1 MNQLSEQESANLSIS
16 HGDAL
21 PSSVLTMNS
30 LSEILV
36 RAAAY
41 ETGIT
46 IKSDRKTEIFLSYSD
61 LLQEAE
67 AILSGLRQKGL
78 QPQDR
83 VILYLRDPRYFFAG
97 LWGCFLGGFVPI
109 PLSVDLNF
117 NSSKLHQTWELCQSS
132 LIITD
137 SDIKDLEAIALK
149 SLLAN
154 EPDSNWHCS
163 QLDDL
168 ALLLFTSGST
178 GKSKGV
184 MLSARNLLA
193 SVYGMAKVNNLS
205 QQDVTL
211 NWMPIEHVASLVMFH
226 LTEVYLGC
234 GQIQV
239 KSELILQNPLQWL
252 NLIDRYRVTATWS
265 PNFAYNLVNKKLAD
279 AAEHN
284 WDLSCL
290 RWMGNGAEAV
300 VGQTT
305 QRFLELL
312 APYGLKSS
320 VVSPGYGMSETTSG
334 IAHSNDFYP
343 NMNRQF
349 VQVGAPIP
357 GISLRIVDEKNELVP
372 EGKIGL
378 LQVKGETVTAG
389 YYQQPELNE
398 EIFTADGWFNTGD
411 LGFLSAGRLT
421 ITGRQK
427 DVMIINGVNYYNH
440 DIETVVEAIVNVT
453 ISYTAAC
460 GVKDSN
466 EQEQIAIFFNT
477 NQKEDKL
484 RELINQ
490 IRKAVFEQ
498 IGVAPAY
505 IIPVTKDAIPKTAIG
520 KIQRSQLGQRFAAGE
535 FNKVAE
541 EVAESFNQRDLSQ
554 QELPSN
560 AIEQQLVEVWKEV
573 LNLATVS
580 VNDNFFELGGNSLL
594 LMQVLSKLTPEYNHL
609 SAVTLFQYPTIS
621 ALANYLNC
629 DRESVAVQQGKRRG
643 ELRRQATVNKD
654 VAIIGM
660 SCRFPGAN
668 NIKEFWH
675 NLCNGVESISFFK
688 DREILDSG
696 VDAELLNNP
705 NYVKASPILD
715 DIAGFDADFWGYSP
729 KEAQLLDPQQ
739 RLFLECAWS
748 SLEDAGYDP
757 FTYKGEIALYGGAA
771 TNTYLLNNIYP
782 NRHSIDEQD
791 DLQVM
796 NLSSMGGFQ
805 VSTANDKDYLTTRT
819 SYKLNLTGSSVN
831 VQTACSTSLVTVHL
845 ACQSL
850 INSECD
856 IALAGG
862 VSVHSPQKMGYLYQ
876 EGMILSPDG
885 HCRAFDESAS
895 GTIFGSGA
903 GMVVLKLLDK
913 AIEDG
918 DRIYGIVKGS
928 AVNNDGGTKV
938 GYFAPNVDGQ
948 TRVVAEAL
956 AYADIPPQSVSY
968 IEAHGT
974 GTKLGDPIEIK
985 ALSRAYHDDTRKT
998 GYCAVGSVKTNVGH
1012 LQMASGIVGLIKTT
1026 LCLYHQKIPASLH
1039 FNNPNPQIDFE
1050 CSPFYINT
1058 QLQDWKTDNYPRRAG
1073 VNSLGIGGTNA
1084 HLILEEFTVE
1094 KSNKQQL
1101 PGYLLTLSAK
1111 TETAL
1116 QELVKSYQDY
1126 VRANSPS
1133 PLRDICFTS
1142 NIGRHHFDYR
1152 LGIVARDKQELADK
1166 LNQVSIG
1173 NQLQHNHK
1181 IAFLFAGQG
1190 SQYVDMAQQ
1199 LYDIQPIF
1207 RENCDRCLEILQPD
1221 YDKALLE
1228 VFIDLNEN
1236 YLAQSG
1242 ETPRRRKTQG
1252 NAHQDRRED
1261 AKIGITSLSANG
1273 YRQSL
1278 INETQYTQPLL
1289 FTIEYSLAQLWLS
1302 WGIKPDVVMGHSIG
1316 EYVAACIAGVFSFE
1330 DALKLVSAR
1339 SKLIQSLPTNGAMLA
1354 VFCNQ
1359 EKIDFVL
1366 NKNINIAAYNGS
1378 HIVLS
1383 GLQADINNIAKK
1395 LRLQKLKTQL
1405 LNVSHAFHSLLMQP
1419 IIEDFE
1425 KVAKTINYSL
1435 PQIPI
1440 VSNLTGEL
1448 ANETVSTPAY
1458 WIDHILKPVQ
1468 FAKSIKYL
1476 ARQVSI
1482 FLEVGTK
1489 PTLTGMAQSISD
1501 NKLFLHSLNPKHDD
1515 WLQILEA
1522 LSQLYIA
1529 GIDINWS
1536 EVSKNYNGK
1545 KISLPTYPFQR
1556 QRHWF
1561 DIPKPDIIRQ
1571 YKNNTLQTTHPLL
1584 GKPLSSP
1591 LKQTIF
1597 QSHLQSNSITWLQDH
1612 CLANKPV
1619 LPGTAYLEMII
1630 ASGVFQFKTNRLTIK
1645 DVAIDSPLYIKE
1657 SYVPE
1662 IQLILSPEQNTATC
1676 KVYSFDND
1684 NEQWQLNSSG
1694 QVLPLETTE
1703 NIQLEA
1709 IKSQFKNLELDVTHY
1724 YQQCQQRGI
1733 NYGKSFQGIKQLWAN
1748 ENEALGLIE
1757 LPNHLNSKEYHFHP
1771 ALLDSCLQILF
1782 AALPSELSTT
1792 TYIPVGLDKLDLY
1805 SLPGDKVWSYLELEQ
1820 DSKYN
1825 TGLSAKIQLYND
1837 YGDLIAKLT
1846 GLKSQAINSQPR
1858 WQNWLYQ
1865 QQWIQQPLS
1874 SKSSLAIKTGTWL
1887 IFADSTGMGNK
1898 LLTLLELQQQQ
1909 CRLVTRHIIKD
1920 NPEAFQS
1927 LIQQHQDLAGVIYL
1941 WSLDEIED
1949 WRECESYLY
1958 LVQALIQHNDN
1969 PPLWFVT
1976 RNAQP
1981 VNNYRMTSAI
1991 KQSCLWGMQKAIALE
2006 HPELLCV
2013 GIDLDRD
2020 STNNE
2025 AETIFQ
2031 EICAVLNEQ
2040 VGYKNNQRYVARLV
2054 RFDWETRRQG
2064 DKETGRENST
2074 EFNLQLEIN
2083 DPGKLDS
2090 LQWKSISR
2098 QQPQDHEI
2106 EIEVKATGLN
2116 FRDVMVALNLYPDE
2130 TKFLGLE
2137 CAGIVTA
2144 LGKEV
2149 NDFKLGD
2156 AVIAISNNSFS
2167 RYLTVNSLLAIP
2179 KPESLSYEEAATI
2192 PVTVLTAYYTL
2203 IYLARIQPGEK
2214 VLIHS
2219 AAGGVGLAAIQI
2231 AQQQGAEIFATAS
2244 TPKWELLKSMGVKN
2258 IMNSR
2263 SLDFAEEIVSAS
2275 DGKGVDVVLN
2285 SLSGEFIPKSVS
2297 VLNDRGHFIEIGK
2310 QGIWSKQDVAKVK
2323 PNINYSIVDLWRITQ
2338 DRPELIQQMLR
2349 ELRLRFRVAYGSE
2362 FTKGNLK
2369 PLPYTVFLS
2378 DKIIDAFRYMQQGK
2392 HQGKIII
2399 TPSPRHPVTPSPHHF
2414 DGTYLITGGL
2424 GAIGLEVAQW
2434 LTTKGI
2440 KNIVLLGRSAVKP
2453 ELQGKLQKIQGD
2465 TQVNLIKA
2473 DIADTNQLAQA
2484 LSQIESTLPPLR
2496 GVIHCAGVT
2505 SDRTILKQDWS
2516 SFSQVLAPKVQGAWN
2531 LHLLTQKYDL
2541 ESFILFSSASSLVG
2555 SPGQANYCAANAF
2568 LDALAHGRRSLGLP
2582 AIAINWGAWQNT
2594 GLAAGTEITESLE
2607 QKGIGS
2613 IKPIEGIEILE
2624 QLLLHSPAQIGVIP
2638 IDWNIWSKNNPVTS
2652 FYDHLLIAQA
2662 ESIANLDFKQQLLS
2676 VEGSQR
2682 KALLIEQISQQVGNI
2697 LGKDIKQID
2706 LELGFSEL
2714 GLDSLSSVELR
2725 NKLQSGYD
2733 LKLSSTIIFDY
2744 SNISS
2749 LADYLLKIM
2758 FNEIKKQSIDIDN
2771 DLNQINNL
2779 TEAEAESLLIEELK
2793 DFNF

>member
-21 PSSVLTMNS
+21 PNSVLTMNS
-30 LSEILV
+30 LPEILV
-36 RAAAY
+36 LAAAY

-46 IKSDRKTEIFLSYSD
+46 LKNDAKTEIFLPYKD
-61 LLQEAE
+61 LLQDAE

-83 VILYLRDPRYFFAG
+83 VILYLQDSQYFFAS

-117 NSSKLHQTWELCQSS
+117 NNGKLHQTWELCDSP
-132 LIITD
+132 LIIAD
-137 SDIKDLEAIALK
+137 SDIKDLQVVK
-149 SLLAN
+149 VKDLLAN

-163 QLDDL
+163 RLDDL

-178 GKSKGV
+178 GKPKGV

-193 SVYGMAKVNNLS
+193 SVYGMAQVNNLS
-205 QQDVTL
+205 QQDITL
-211 NWMPIEHVASLVMFH
+211 NWMPIEHIASLVMFH

-234 GQIQV
+234 EQIQV
-239 KSELILQNPLQWL
+239 KSELVLQNPLQWL
-252 NLIDRYRVTATWS
+252 DLIDRYRVTATWS
-265 PNFAYNLVNKKLAD
+265 PNFAYNLVNEKLAD

-305 QRFLELL
+305 QRLL
-312 APYGLKSS
+312 KSLKLYGLKPT
-320 VVSPGYGMSETTSG
+320 VVSPGYGMSETCSG
-334 IAHSNDFYP
+334 IAHSNDFYL

-349 VQVGAPIP
+349 VEVGAPIP
-357 GISLRIVDEKNELVP
+357 GISLRIVDEENKLVL
-372 EGKIGL
+372 EGEIGL

-389 YYQQPELNE
+389 YYQQPELNA
-398 EIFTADGWFNTGD
+398 EIFTTDGWFNTGD
-411 LGFLSAGRLT
+411 LGFLTAGRLT

-427 DVMIINGVNYYNH
+427 DVIIINGVNYYNH
-440 DIETVVEAIVNVT
+440 DIETVVEAIASVT

-466 EQEQIAIFFNT
+466 QQEQIAIFFNT
-477 NQKEDKL
+477 KEKQDKL
-484 RELINQ
+484 RKLVNQ

-505 IIPVTKDAIPKTAIG
+505 IIPVTKQTIPKTAIG

-535 FNKVAE
+535 FNEVVE
-541 EVAESFNQRDLSQ
+541 EVAELFNHRNLSQ
-554 QELPSN
+554 QELPGN
-560 AIEQQLVEVWKEV
+560 AIEQKLVEVWKEV
-573 LNLATVS
+573 LNLSKVG

-594 LMQVLSKLTPEYNHL
+594 LMQVLSKLTPEHNHL

-668 NIKEFWH
+668 NIEEFWQ
-675 NLCNGVESISFFK
+675 NLGNGVESISFFD

-696 VDAELLNNP
+696 VDRELLNNP

-715 DIAGFDADFWGYSP
+715 NIAGFDADFWGYSP

-739 RLFLECAWS
+739 RLFMECAWS

-757 FTYKGEIALYGGAA
+757 FTYKGEISLYGGAA
-771 TNTYLLNNIYP
+771 SNTYLLNNIHP
-782 NRHSIDEQD
+782 NRHTIDEQD

-885 HCRAFDESAS
+885 HCRAFDADAG

-913 AIEDG
+913 AMEDG
-918 DRIYGIVKGS
+918 DRIYGIIKGS

-948 TRVVAEAL
+948 TKVIAEAL
-956 AYADIPPQSVSY
+956 AFADISPQSVSY

-985 ALSRAYHDDTRKT
+985 ALTQAYHDDIRKI

-1026 LCLYHQKIPASLH
+1026 LCLYHQKIAPTLH
-1039 FNNPNPQIDFE
+1039 FKNPNPQIDFE
-1050 CSPFYINT
+1050 RSPFYINT
-1058 QLQDWKTDNYPRRAG
+1058 QLQDWKNDNYPRRAG

-1094 KSNKQQL
+1094 KESNKQQL

-1111 TETAL
+1111 TEPAL
-1116 QELVKSYQDY
+1116 KELIVKYQNFLGAI
-1126 VRANSPS
+1126 RES
-1133 PLRDICFTS
+1133 LRDICFTS

-1152 LGIVARDKQELADK
+1152 LGIVAKNQQELADK
-1166 LNQVSIG
+1166 LNQISIK
-1173 NQLQHNHK
+1173 NQFRQNNK
-1181 IAFLFAGQG
+1181 IAFLFTGQG
-1190 SQYVDMAQQ
+1190 SQYVGMAQQ
-1199 LYDIQPIF
+1199 IYDIQPVF
-1207 RENCDRCLEILQPD
+1207 KENCDRCFQILQP
-1221 YDKALLE
+1221 YIDKIIIGTNVRSPLRK
-1228 VFIDLNEN
+1228 FDID
-1236 YLAQSG
+1236 
-1242 ETPRRRKTQG
+1242 R
-1252 NAHQDRRED
+1252 
-1261 AKIGITSLSANG
+1261 
-1273 YRQSL
+1273 
-1278 INETQYTQPLL
+1278 TQYAQPLL

-1316 EYVAACIAGVFSFE
+1316 EYVAACIAGVFSLE

-1339 SKLIQSLPTNGAMLA
+1339 GKLIQSLPKNGAMLA
-1354 VFCNQ
+1354 VFCHQ
-1359 EKIDFVL
+1359 EQIDFVL
-1366 NKNINIAAYNGS
+1366 NKNISIAAYNGE

-1383 GLQADINNIAKK
+1383 GIKIDIDKIDKK
-1395 LRLQKLKTQL
+1395 LESLKIKTQL
-1405 LNVSHAFHSLLMQP
+1405 LNVTYAFHSSLMQP
-1419 IIEDFE
+1419 VIKKFA
-1425 KVAKTINYSL
+1425 KVAETVAYSI
-1435 PQIPI
+1435 PEIPI
-1440 VSNLTGEL
+1440 ISNLTGEL
-1448 ANETVSTPAY
+1448 ANEPVANPQY
-1458 WIDHILKPVQ
+1458 WTDHILEPVQ
-1468 FAKSIKYL
+1468 FAKSIKFL
-1476 ARQVSI
+1476 DRQVNI
-1482 FLEVGTK
+1482 FLEIGTK
-1489 PTLTGMAQSISD
+1489 PTLTEMAQRISD
-1501 NKLFLHSLNPKHDD
+1501 NKLFLHSLNPKQDD
-1515 WLQILEA
+1515 WLQILET

-1529 GIDINWS
+1529 GVDINWL
-1536 EVSKNYNGK
+1536 EVTKNYNDQK
-1545 KISLPTYPFQR
+1545 VSLPNYPFQK
-1556 QRHWF
+1556 QRYWF
-1561 DIPKPDIIRQ
+1561 DIPTEVVATQSKKKSIADKGQ
-1571 YKNNTLQTTHPLL
+1571 NHPLL

-1597 QSHLQSNSITWLQDH
+1597 QSHLQPDTITWLQDH

-1619 LPGTAYLEMII
+1619 LPGTAYLEMVI
-1630 ASGVFQFKTNRLTIK
+1630 ASGVFQFKTNQLTIK
-1645 DVAIDSPLYIKE
+1645 DVAIDSSLYIKE
-1657 SYVPE
+1657 SHVPE
-1662 IQLILSPEQNTATC
+1662 IQLILSPEQDATTWEI
-1676 KVYSFDND
+1676 YSLDS
-1684 NEQWQLNSSG
+1684 EQWQLNSSG
-1694 QVLPLETTE
+1694 QVLPLEATAE
-1703 NIQLEA
+1703 NIQLEV
-1709 IKSQFKNLELDVTHY
+1709 IKSQFKNAELDVTQY

-1733 NYGKSFQGIKQLWAN
+1733 NYGKRFQGIKKLWAH
-1748 ENEALGLIE
+1748 ENKALGLIE
-1757 LPNHLNSKEYHFHP
+1757 LPNNLNSNKYHFHP

-1782 AALPSELSTT
+1782 AALPTELSST
-1792 TYIPVGLDKLDLY
+1792 TYIPVGLDSLDLY

-1825 TGLSAKIQLYND
+1825 TVLSAKILLYND

-1858 WQNWLYQ
+1858 WHNWLYQ

-1874 SKSSLAIKTGTWL
+1874 FKSSLAIKTGTWL
-1887 IFADSTGMGNK
+1887 IFADSTGIGK
-1898 LLTLLELQQQQ
+1898 DIVTLLELQQQQ
-1909 CRLVTRHIIKD
+1909 CHLVSRQTIED
-1920 NPEAFQS
+1920 NPEAFQN
-1927 LIQQHQDLAGVIYL
+1927 LIQQHEDIAGVIYL
-1941 WSLDEIED
+1941 WSLNKIED

-1958 LVQALIQHNDN
+1958 LVQALIQHSNN

-1981 VNNYRMTSAI
+1981 VDNYQLTLGI

-2006 HPELLCV
+2006 HPELSCV

-2020 STNNE
+2020 STNND
-2025 AETIFQ
+2025 AENTFK
-2031 EICAVLNEQ
+2031 EICAVLDEQ
-2040 VGYKNNQRYVARLV
+2040 VGYRNNQRYVAKLV
-2054 RFDWETRRQG
+2054 RFNWETRRRG
-2064 DKETGRENST
+2064 DWETGRENST

-2083 DPGKLDS
+2083 APGNLNS
-2090 LQWKSISR
+2090 LQWKSIAR
-2098 QQPQDHEI
+2098 QQPKDNEI

-2116 FRDVMVALNLYPDE
+2116 FRDVMVALDLYPDE

-2149 NDFKLGD
+2149 SDFKLGD
-2156 AVIAISNNSFS
+2156 AVIAISDNSFS
-2167 RYLTVNSLLAIP
+2167 RYLSVNSLLAIP

-2192 PVTVLTAYYTL
+2192 PVTFLTAYYTL

-2231 AQQQGAEIFATAS
+2231 AQQQGAKIFATAS
-2244 TPKWELLKSMGVKN
+2244 PSKWELLKSMGVKN

-2263 SLDFAEEIVSAS
+2263 SLDFAKEIMSAT
-2275 DGKGVDVVLN
+2275 DGQGVNVLLN
-2285 SLSGEFIPKSVS
+2285 SLSGEFIPKSMS
-2297 VLNDRGHFIEIGK
+2297 ILDDRGRFIEIGK
-2310 QGIWSKQDVAKVK
+2310 QGIWSKQDVAEVK
-2323 PNINYSIVDLWRITQ
+2323 PNINYFIVDLWRITQ
-2338 DRPELIQQMLR
+2338 DQPELIQQMLR
-2349 ELRLRFRVAYGSE
+2349 KLRLQFN
-2362 FTKGNLK
+2362 TNQLK
-2369 PLPYTVFLS
+2369 PLPHTTFPS

-2399 TPSPRHPVTPSPHHF
+2399 AQELHQGRSEQLFSQTPQIPNSPTPQSSN
-2414 DGTYLITGGL
+2414 GTYLITGGL

-2434 LTTKGI
+2434 LMTKGI

-2453 ELQGKLQKIQGD
+2453 ELQDKLQKIQED
-2465 TQVNLIKA
+2465 AQVNLIKA

-2496 GVIHCAGVT
+2496 GVIHCAGILD
-2505 SDRTILKQDWS
+2505 DRTILKQDWS
-2516 SFSQVLAPKVQGAWN
+2516 SFSKVLAPKVQGAWN

-2555 SPGQANYCAANAF
+2555 SAGQANYCAANAF

-2582 AIAINWGAWQNT
+2582 AIAINWSAWQNT
-2594 GLAAGTEITESLE
+2594 GLAAGTEITAGLE

-2613 IKPIEGIEILE
+2613 IKPTEGIEILE
-2624 QLLLHSPAQIGVIP
+2624 KLLSHSPAQIGVIP
-2638 IDWNIWSKNNPVTS
+2638 IDWNIWRKNNSITP
-2652 FYDHLLIAQA
+2652 FYDHLLIAQD
-2662 ESIANLDFKQQLLS
+2662 ESIANLDFKQQLLNL
-2676 VEGSQR
+2676 ETTQR
-2682 KALLIEQISQQVGNI
+2682 KALLIEQIRQQVGNI
-2697 LGKDIKQID
+2697 LGIKDTKKIN

-2714 GLDSLSSVELR
+2714 GLDSLGSVELR
-2725 NKLQSGYD
+2725 NKLQSSYD
-2733 LKLSSTIIFDY
+2733 LKLSSTVIFDY

-2758 FNEIKKQSIDIDN
+2758 FNEIKIEQNIDVDN
-2771 DLNQINNL
+2771 DLNQIKNL
-2779 TEAEAESLLIEELK
+2779 SEAEAAEFLIEELK
-2793 DFNF
+2793 NFNF

>member
-1 MNQLSEQESANLSIS
+1 MSEFGVFMNSSEQESANLSIS

-21 PSSVLTMNS
+21 PSSVLTMT

-83 VILYLRDPRYFFAG
+83 VILYLRDPRCFFAG

-398 EIFTADGWFNTGD
+398 DIFTADGWFNTGD
-411 LGFLSAGRLT
+411 LGFLTAGRLT

-427 DVMIINGVNYYNH
+427 DTIIINGVNYYNH
-440 DIETVVEAIVNVT
+440 EIETVVEAIANVT

-466 EQEQIAIFFNT
+466 QQEQIAIFFHT

-490 IRKAVFEQ
+490 IRKAVFKQ
-498 IGVAPAY
+498 IGVAPDY

-535 FNKVAE
+535 FNAVVEKVTE
-541 EVAESFNQRDLSQ
+541 LFDQRNLSQ
-554 QELPSN
+554 QELPGN
-560 AIEQQLVEVWKEV
+560 AIEQKLLEVWKGV
-573 LNLATVS
+573 LNLSKVG

-594 LMQVLSKLTPEYNHL
+594 LMQILSKLTPEYNHL

-668 NIKEFWH
+668 NIEEFWH
-675 NLCNGVESISFFK
+675 NLGNGVESISFFE
-688 DREILDSG
+688 DAEILDSG
-696 VDAELLNNP
+696 VDRELLNNP

-739 RLFLECAWS
+739 RLFLECAWEC
-748 SLEDAGYDP
+748 LEDAGYDP
-757 FTYKGEIALYGGAA
+757 FTYKGEISLYGGAA

-782 NRHSIDEQD
+782 NRHTIDEQD

-796 NLSSMGGFQ
+796 NLSSMRGFQ

-876 EGMILSPDG
+876 EGMILSSDG
-885 HCRAFDESAS
+885 HCRAFDADAG

-903 GMVVLKLLDK
+903 GMVVLKLLDR
-913 AIEDG
+913 AMEDG
-918 DRIYGIVKGS
+918 DRIYGIIKGS
-928 AVNNDGGTKV
+928 AVNNDGGIKV

-956 AYADIPPQSVSY
+956 AFADIPPQSVSY

-985 ALSRAYHDDTRKT
+985 ALSQAYHDDTRKT

-1026 LCLYHQKIPASLH
+1026 LCLYHQKIVPNLH
-1039 FNNPNPQIDFE
+1039 FSNPNPQINFE
-1050 CSPFYINT
+1050 RSPFYINT

-1111 TETAL
+1111 TKPAL
-1116 QELVKSYQDY
+1116 RELIVKYQNF
-1126 VRANSPS
+1126 VRAIRES
-1133 PLRDICFTS
+1133 PLHICESPLQDICFTS

-1166 LNQVSIG
+1166 LNQISIK
-1173 NQLQHNHK
+1173 NQFRQNNK
-1181 IAFLFAGQG
+1181 IAFLFTGQG
-1190 SQYVDMAQQ
+1190 SQYVGMAQQ
-1199 LYDIQPIF
+1199 LYDIQPVF
-1207 RENCDRCLEILQPD
+1207 RENCDRCFEILQS
-1221 YDKALLE
+1221 YLDKPIIG
-1228 VFIDLNEN
+1228 VN
-1236 YLAQSG
+1236 
-1242 ETPRRRKTQG
+1242 
-1252 NAHQDRRED
+1252 RELPLREFD
-1261 AKIGITSLSANG
+1261 IE
-1273 YRQSL
+1273 Q
-1278 INETQYTQPLL
+1278 TQYAQPLL

-1316 EYVAACIAGVFSFE
+1316 EYVAACIAGVFSLE

-1339 SKLIQSLPTNGAMLA
+1339 GKLMQRLPKNGAMLA
-1354 VFCNQ
+1354 VFCDREEIN
-1359 EKIDFVL
+1359 FVL

-1383 GLQADINNIAKK
+1383 GLKIDIDNITKK
-1395 LRLQKLKTQL
+1395 LESLKIKTQL
-1405 LNVSHAFHSLLMQP
+1405 LNVTHAFHSSLMQS
-1419 IIEDFE
+1419 IIEEFE

-1440 VSNLTGEL
+1440 ISNLTGEL
-1448 ANETVSTPAY
+1448 ANEPVANPQY
-1458 WIDHILKPVQ
+1458 WTDHILEPVQ
-1468 FAKSIKYL
+1468 FAKSIKFL
-1476 ARQVSI
+1476 DRQVNI
-1482 FLEVGTK
+1482 FLEIGTK
-1489 PTLTGMAQSISD
+1489 PTLIGMAQSILSD
-1501 NKLFLHSLNPKHDD
+1501 KLFLHSLNSKQND
-1515 WLQILEA
+1515 WLQILET

-1529 GIDINWS
+1529 GVDINWL
-1536 EVSKNYNGK
+1536 EVTKNYNGQ
-1545 KISLPTYPFQR
+1545 KISLPSYPFQR
-1556 QRHWF
+1556 QRYWF
-1561 DIPKPDIIRQ
+1561 DIPKEITIAQ
-1571 YKNNTLQTTHPLL
+1571 SKNKTISDTESGNHPLL

-1597 QSHLQSNSITWLQDH
+1597 QSHLQSNTITWLQDH

-1619 LPGTAYLEMII
+1619 LPGTAYLEMVI
-1630 ASGVFQFKTNRLTIK
+1630 ASGVFQFKTNQLTIK
-1645 DVAIDSPLYIKE
+1645 NVAIDSLLYIKE
-1657 SYVPE
+1657 NHAPE
-1662 IQLILSPEQNTATC
+1662 IQLILSPEQDTATC
-1676 KVYSFDND
+1676 EIYSLDH
-1684 NEQWQLNSSG
+1684 EQWQLNSSG
-1694 QVLPLETTE
+1694 QVLPLEATAE
-1703 NIQLEA
+1703 NIQLEV
-1709 IKSQFKNLELDVTHY
+1709 IKSQFKNAELDVTQY
-1724 YQQCQQRGI
+1724 YQQCQQRGV

-1757 LPNHLNSKEYHFHP
+1757 LPNNLNSDKYYFHP

-1782 AALPSELSTT
+1782 AALPTELSTA
-1792 TYIPVGLDKLDLY
+1792 TYVPVGLDSLDLY

-1825 TGLSAKIQLYND
+1825 TGLSAKIMLYND

-1865 QQWIQQPLS
+1865 QQWIQQPSLT
-1874 SKSSLAIKTGTWL
+1874 KSSLAIKTGTWL
-1887 IFADSTGMGNK
+1887 ILADSTGIGK
-1898 LLTLLELQQQQ
+1898 DIVTLLELQQQQ
-1909 CRLVTRHIIKD
+1909 CHLVIRHIIKD
-1920 NPEAFQS
+1920 NPEAFQN
-1927 LIQQHQDLAGVIYL
+1927 LVQQHKDIAGVIYL

-1958 LVQALIQHNDN
+1958 LVQALIQHSNN
-1969 PPLWFVT
+1969 PLLWFVT

-1981 VNNYRMTSAI
+1981 VDNYQLTSGI

-2025 AETIFQ
+2025 AKTIFQ
-2031 EICAVLNEQ
+2031 EICAAANEQ
-2040 VGYKNNQRYVARLV
+2040 VSYRNNQRYVARLV
-2054 RFDWETRRQG
+2054 RFDWETGRLRDEETRRQG
-2064 DKETGRENST
+2064 DKETGRRGDDNVFDLESYPYK
-2074 EFNLQLEIN
+2074 NLQLHIDN
-2083 DPGKLDS
+2083 AGNLDS

-2098 QQPQDHEI
+2098 QQPKDNEI

-2116 FRDVMVALNLYPDE
+2116 FRDLMVALDLYPDN

-2156 AVIAISNNSFS
+2156 AVIAISDNSFS
-2167 RYLTVNSLLAIP
+2167 QYLTVNSLLVIP

-2192 PVTVLTAYYTL
+2192 PVTFLTAYYTL
-2203 IYLARIQPGEK
+2203 IYLAQLQPGEK

-2244 TPKWELLKSMGVKN
+2244 TPKWELLKSRGVN
-2258 IMNSR
+2258 QIMNSR
-2263 SLDFAEEIVSAS
+2263 SVNFAEEIVSATN
-2275 DGKGVDVVLN
+2275 GKGVDVVLN
-2285 SLSGEFIPKSVS
+2285 SLSGEFIPKSMS
-2297 VLNDRGHFIEIGK
+2297 VLNDRGRFIEIGK
-2310 QGIWSKQDVAKVK
+2310 QGIWSKQDVAEVK
-2323 PNINYSIVDLWRITQ
+2323 PNINYFIVDLWQITQ

-2349 ELRLRFRVAYGSE
+2349 ELRLRFRVAYGSQ
-2362 FTKGNLK
+2362 FNTNQLK
-2369 PLPYTVFLS
+2369 PLPHTVFPS

-2399 TPSPRHPVTPSPHHF
+2399 TPSPRHPVTPSPRHF

-2434 LTTKGI
+2434 LITKGI
-2440 KNIVLLGRSAVKP
+2440 KNIVLLGRSAIKP
-2453 ELQGKLQKIQGD
+2453 ELQDKLQKIQGD
-2465 TQVNLIKA
+2465 VQVNLIKA

-2484 LSQIESTLPPLR
+2484 LLQIESTLPPLR
-2496 GVIHCAGVT
+2496 GVVHCAGVT

-2516 SFSQVLAPKVQGAWN
+2516 SFSKVLTPKVQGAWH
-2531 LHLLTQKYDL
+2531 LHFLTQKYDL

-2582 AIAINWGAWQNT
+2582 AIAINWGAWQDT
-2594 GLAAGTEITESLE
+2594 GLAAGTEITGSLE

-2613 IKPIEGIEILE
+2613 IKPIEGIKILE
-2624 QLLLHSPAQIGVIP
+2624 QLLLHSPVQIGVIP
-2638 IDWNIWSKNNPVTS
+2638 VDWNIWSKNNHVTP
-2652 FYDHLLIAQA
+2652 FYDHLLIAQN
-2662 ESIANLDFKQQLLS
+2662 ESIANLDFKRQLLN
-2676 VEGSQR
+2676 VETTQR

-2697 LGKDIKQID
+2697 LGIKDIKQID

-2714 GLDSLSSVELR
+2714 GLDSLGSVELR
-2725 NKLQSGYD
+2725 NKLQSSYD
-2733 LKLSSTIIFDY
+2733 LKLSSTVVFDY
-2744 SNISS
+2744 SNISF
-2749 LADYLLKIM
+2749 LADYLLTTM
-2758 FNEIKKQSIDIDN
+2758 FENNVAQQTINIDS
-2771 DLNQINNL
+2771 DLTQVANL
-2779 TEAEAESLLIEELK
+2779 SEAEAEELLIEELK

>member
-1 MNQLSEQESANLSIS
+1 MSKFGVFMNQSSEQESANLSIS

-36 RAAAY
+36 RAAAL

-46 IKSDRKTEIFLSYSD
+46 LKNDAKTEIFLPYSD
-61 LLQEAE
+61 LLQDAE
-67 AILSGLRQKGL
+67 AILKGLRQEGL

-83 VILYLRDPRYFFAG
+83 VILYLQDSQYFFVS

-117 NSSKLHQTWELCQSS
+117 NSSKLHQTWELCDSP
-132 LIITD
+132 LIIAD
-137 SDIKDLEAIALK
+137 SDIKDLKVVKVK

-178 GKSKGV
+178 GNPKGV
-184 MLSARNLLA
+184 MLSSRNLLA
-193 SVYGMAKVNNLS
+193 SVYGMAKVNNLT
-205 QQDVTL
+205 QQDIAL

-226 LTEVYLGC
+226 LTEVHLGC
-234 GQIQV
+234 QQIQV
-239 KSELILQNPLQWL
+239 KSELVLQNPLHWL
-252 NLIDRYRVTATWS
+252 DLLDQYRVTATWS
-265 PNFAYNLVNKKLAD
+265 PNFAYNLVNEKLAD
-279 AAEHN
+279 AVEHN

-300 VGQTT
+300 VGQIT
-305 QRFLELL
+305 QRFLKLL
-312 APYGLKSS
+312 APYGLKPS

-334 IAHSNDFYP
+334 IAHSNDFYL
-343 NMNRQF
+343 NMNREF

-357 GISLRIVDEKNELVP
+357 GVSLRIVDEENKLVP
-372 EGKIGL
+372 EGEIGL

-398 EIFTADGWFNTGD
+398 EIFTPDGWFNTGD
-411 LGFLSAGRLT
+411 LGFLTAGRLT

-427 DVMIINGVNYYNH
+427 DTIVINGVNYYNH
-440 DIETVVEAIVNVT
+440 DIETVVEAIANVT

-466 EQEQIAIFFNT
+466 EQEQIAIFFHT

-498 IGVAPAY
+498 IGVSPDY

-520 KIQRSQLGQRFAAGE
+520 KIQRSQLGQGFAAGE
-535 FNKVAE
+535 FNEVVK
-541 EVAESFNQRDLSQ
+541 EVAELFNHRNLSQ
-554 QELPSN
+554 QELPGN
-560 AIEQQLVEVWKEV
+560 AIEQKLAEVWKEV
-573 LNLATVS
+573 LNLSKVG

-594 LMQVLSKLTPEYNHL
+594 LMQVLSKLTPEHNHL
-609 SAVTLFQYPTIS
+609 SAVTLFQYPTIF
-621 ALANYLNC
+621 ALANYLNT

-668 NIKEFWH
+668 NIEEFWH
-675 NLCNGVESISFFK
+675 NLGNGVESISFFD

-696 VDAELLNNP
+696 VDKELLNNP

-715 DIAGFDADFWGYSP
+715 NITGFDADFWGYSP

-739 RLFLECAWS
+739 RLFMECAWS

-757 FTYKGEIALYGGAA
+757 FTYKGEISLYGGAA

-782 NRHSIDEQD
+782 NRHTIDEQD
-791 DLQVM
+791 ELQVM

-856 IALAGG
+856 MALAGG

-885 HCRAFDESAS
+885 HCRAFDADAD

-918 DRIYGIVKGS
+918 DRIYGIIKGS

-956 AYADIPPQSVSY
+956 AFADIPPQSVSY

-974 GTKLGDPIEIK
+974 GTKLGDPIEIR
-985 ALSRAYHDDTRKT
+985 ALSQAYHHDTRKT

-1026 LCLYHQKIPASLH
+1026 LCLYHQKIAPSLH
-1039 FNNPNPQIDFE
+1039 FNNPNSQINFE
-1050 CSPFYINT
+1050 RSPFYINT

-1094 KSNKQQL
+1094 KETNKQQL
-1101 PGYLLTLSAK
+1101 TGYLLTLSAK
-1111 TETAL
+1111 TEPAL
-1116 QELVKSYQDY
+1116 RELIVKYQNF
-1126 VRANSPS
+1126 VGAIRES

-1142 NIGRHHFDYR
+1142 NIGRHHFNYR
-1152 LGIVARDKQELADK
+1152 LGIVAKNQQELADK
-1166 LNQVSIG
+1166 LNQISIK
-1173 NQLQHNHK
+1173 NQFRQNNK
-1181 IAFLFAGQG
+1181 IAFLFTGQG
-1190 SQYVDMAQQ
+1190 SQYVGIAQQ
-1199 LYDIQPIF
+1199 LYDIQPVF
-1207 RENCDRCLEILQPD
+1207 QKNCDRCFEILQP
-1221 YDKALLE
+1221 YIDKPIIG
-1228 VFIDLNEN
+1228 VN
-1236 YLAQSG
+1236 
-1242 ETPRRRKTQG
+1242 
-1252 NAHQDRRED
+1252 RELPLREFD
-1261 AKIGITSLSANG
+1261 IE
-1273 YRQSL
+1273 Q
-1278 INETQYTQPLL
+1278 TQYAQPLL

-1302 WGIKPDVVMGHSIG
+1302 WGIKPDVVLGHSIG
-1316 EYVAACIAGVFSFE
+1316 EYVAATIAGVFSLE

-1339 SKLIQSLPTNGAMLA
+1339 GKLMQSLPKNGAMLA
-1354 VFCNQ
+1354 VFCHQ
-1359 EKIDFVL
+1359 EQIDFVL
-1366 NKNINIAAYNGS
+1366 NKNISIAAYNGS

-1383 GLQADINNIAKK
+1383 GLKIDIDNITKK
-1395 LRLQKLKTQL
+1395 LESLKIKTQL
-1405 LNVSHAFHSLLMQP
+1405 LNVTHAFHSFLMQP
-1419 IIEDFE
+1419 IVEEFE

-1440 VSNLTGEL
+1440 ISNLTGEL
-1448 ANETVSTPAY
+1448 ANEPVATPQY
-1458 WIDHILKPVQ
+1458 WTDHILKPVQ

-1476 ARQVSI
+1476 DRQVNI
-1482 FLEVGTK
+1482 FLEIGTK

-1501 NKLFLHSLNPKHDD
+1501 NKLFLHTLNPKQDD
-1515 WLQILEA
+1515 WLQILET

-1536 EVSKNYNGK
+1536 EVTKNYNGQK
-1545 KISLPTYPFQR
+1545 VSLPNYSFQR
-1556 QRHWF
+1556 QRYWF
-1561 DIPKPDIIRQ
+1561 DIPKLDILRQ
-1571 YKNNTLQTTHPLL
+1571 DKNNTVQTTHPLL
-1584 GKPLSSP
+1584 GKLLSSP

-1597 QSHLQSNSITWLQDH
+1597 QSHLQPDTIIWLQDH

-1619 LPGTAYLEMII
+1619 FPGTAYLEMVV
-1630 ASGVFQFKTNRLTIK
+1630 ASGVFQFKTKQLTIK
-1645 DVAIDSPLYIKE
+1645 NVAINSPLYIKE
-1657 SYVPE
+1657 SHVPE
-1662 IQLILSPEQNTATC
+1662 IQLILSSEQDTATC
-1676 KVYSFDND
+1676 EIYSLDH
-1684 NEQWQLNSSG
+1684 EQWQLNSSG
-1694 QVLPLETTE
+1694 QVLPLEATAE
-1703 NIQLEA
+1703 NIQLEV
-1709 IKSQFKNLELDVTHY
+1709 IKSQFKNAELDVTQY
-1724 YQQCQQRGI
+1724 YQQCQQRGV

-1757 LPNHLNSKEYHFHP
+1757 LPNNLNSDKYHFHP

-1782 AALPSELSTT
+1782 AALPTELSTA
-1792 TYIPVGLDKLDLY
+1792 TYIPVGLDSLDLY

-1825 TGLSAKIQLYND
+1825 TGLSAKIWLYND

-1865 QQWIQQPLS
+1865 QQWIQQPSLTE
-1874 SKSSLAIKTGTWL
+1874 SSLAIKTGTWL
-1887 IFADSTGMGNK
+1887 IFADSTGIGK
-1898 LLTLLELQQQQ
+1898 DIVTLLELQQQQ
-1909 CRLVTRHIIKD
+1909 CHLVTRHTIKD
-1920 NPEAFQS
+1920 NPEAFQN
-1927 LIQQHQDLAGVIYL
+1927 LVQQHKDIAGVIYL
-1941 WSLDEIED
+1941 WTLDEIED
-1949 WRECESYLY
+1949 WRESESYLY
-1958 LVQALIQHNDN
+1958 LVQALIQHSNN

-1981 VNNYRMTSAI
+1981 VDNYQMTSGI

-2031 EICAVLNEQ
+2031 EICAVANEQ
-2040 VGYKNNQRYVARLV
+2040 VGYRNNQRYVARLV
-2054 RFDWETRRQG
+2054 RFDKETGTKGLHACVGDKETRRLG

-2074 EFNLQLEIN
+2074 EFNLQLRVN
-2083 DPGKLDS
+2083 DPGNLDS
-2090 LQWKSISR
+2090 LHWKSISR
-2098 QQPQDHEI
+2098 QQPQDNEI

-2116 FRDVMVALNLYPDE
+2116 FRDVMVALDLYPDK

-2137 CAGIVTA
+2137 CAGVVTA

-2149 NDFKLGD
+2149 RGFKLGD
-2156 AVIAISNNSFS
+2156 EVIAISDNSFS
-2167 RYLTVNSLLAIP
+2167 QYLTVNSLLAIP
-2179 KPESLSYEEAATI
+2179 KPKSFSYEEAATI
-2192 PVTVLTAYYTL
+2192 PVTFLTAYYTL

-2244 TPKWELLKSMGVKN
+2244 TPKWKLLKSMGVN
-2258 IMNSR
+2258 QIMNSR
-2263 SLDFAEEIVSAS
+2263 SLDFAEEIMAAT
-2275 DGKGVDVVLN
+2275 DGKGVDIVLN

-2297 VLNDRGHFIEIGK
+2297 VLNDRGRFIEIGK
-2310 QGIWSKQDVAKVK
+2310 QGIWSKQDVAEVK
-2323 PNINYSIVDLWRITQ
+2323 PNINYFIVDLWRITQ
-2338 DRPELIQQMLR
+2338 DQPELIQQMLR
-2349 ELRLRFRVAYGSE
+2349 KLRLRFRVAYGSQ
-2362 FTKGNLK
+2362 FNTKQLQS
-2369 PLPYTVFLS
+2369 LPHTVFPN
-2378 DKIIDAFRYMQQGK
+2378 DKIIDSFRYMQQGK

-2399 TPSPRHPVTPSPHHF
+2399 TPSPRHPVTPSRPHF
-2414 DGTYLITGGL
+2414 DGTYLITGGM

-2434 LTTKGI
+2434 LITKGI

-2453 ELQGKLQKIQGD
+2453 ELQDKLQKIQGD
-2465 TQVNLIKA
+2465 AQVKLIKA

-2484 LSQIESTLPPLR
+2484 LLQIESTLPPLR
-2496 GVIHCAGVT
+2496 GVIHCAGVLD
-2505 SDRTILKQDWS
+2505 DRTILKQDWS

-2555 SPGQANYCAANAF
+2555 SAGQANYCAANAF
-2568 LDALAHGRRSLGLP
+2568 LDALAHGRRGLGLP
-2582 AIAINWGAWQNT
+2582 AIAINWAAWQDT
-2594 GLAAGTEITESLE
+2594 GLAANTEITASLE

-2613 IKPIEGIEILE
+2613 IKPTEGIEILE

-2652 FYDHLLIAQA
+2652 FYDNLLIAQA
-2662 ESIANLDFKQQLLS
+2662 ESIANLDFKQQLLN
-2676 VEGSQR
+2676 VETTQR
-2682 KALLIEQISQQVGNI
+2682 RALLIEQIRQQVGNI
-2697 LGKDIKQID
+2697 LGIKDIKQID

-2714 GLDSLSSVELR
+2714 GLDSLGSVELR

-2744 SNISS
+2744 SDISS

-2758 FNEIKKQSIDIDN
+2758 FNEIEHNIDVDN
-2771 DLNQINNL
+2771 DLNQINHL

>member
-1 MNQLSEQESANLSIS
+1 MFMNSSEQESANLSIS

-21 PSSVLTMNS
+21 PSSVLTMT

-46 IKSDRKTEIFLSYSD
+46 IKSDPKTKIFLSYSD
-61 LLQEAE
+61 LLRDAE

-78 QPQDR
+78 QPKDR
-83 VILYLRDPRYFFAG
+83 VILYLRDTRCFFAG

-117 NSSKLHQTWELCQSS
+117 NSSKLHQTWELCQSP

-137 SDIKDLEAIALK
+137 SDIKDLKAIALK

-154 EPDSNWHCS
+154 EPDGNWHCS

-178 GKSKGV
+178 GKPKGV

-205 QQDVTL
+205 QQDITL

-234 GQIQV
+234 QQIQV

-252 NLIDRYRVTATWS
+252 DLIDRYRVTATWS
-265 PNFAYNLVNKKLAD
+265 PNFAYNLVNEKLAST
-279 AAEHN
+279 AEHN

-334 IAHSNDFYP
+334 IAHSNDFYH

-440 DIETVVEAIVNVT
+440 DIETVVEAIANVT

-477 NQKEDKL
+477 NQKQDKL

-498 IGVAPAY
+498 IGIAPAY

-535 FNKVAE
+535 FNEVVE

-594 LMQVLSKLTPEYNHL
+594 LMQVLSKLTPEHNHL

-621 ALANYLNC
+621 ALADYLNC
-629 DRESVAVQQGKRRG
+629 DRESVAIQQGKRRG

-668 NIKEFWH
+668 NIEEFWH
-675 NLCNGVESISFFK
+675 NLCNGVESISFFE
-688 DREILDSG
+688 DAEILDSG
-696 VDAELLNNP
+696 VDQELLNNP

-782 NRHSIDEQD
+782 NRHTIDEQD
-791 DLQVM
+791 DLKVI

-805 VSTANDKDYLTTRT
+805 ASTANDKDYLTTRI

-856 IALAGG
+856 LALAGG

-885 HCRAFDESAS
+885 HCRAFDESAG

-948 TRVVAEAL
+948 TRAVAEAL

-985 ALSRAYHDDTRKT
+985 ALTQAYHDDTRKI

-1039 FNNPNPQIDFE
+1039 FNNPNPQINFE
-1050 CSPFYINT
+1050 RSPFYINT
-1058 QLQDWKTDNYPRRAG
+1058 QLQDWKSDNYPRRAG

-1111 TETAL
+1111 TEPAL

-1126 VRANSPS
+1126 LRANGCS

-1142 NIGRHHFDYR
+1142 NIGRYHFDYR
-1152 LGIVARDKQELADK
+1152 LGVVARDKQELAAK
-1166 LNQVSIG
+1166 LNQIYIVNRIQ
-1173 NQLQHNHK
+1173 NNNK
-1181 IAFLFAGQG
+1181 IAFLFTGQG
-1190 SQYVDMAQQ
+1190 SQYVGMAQQ
-1199 LYDIQPIF
+1199 LYNTQPVF
-1207 RENCDRCLEILQPD
+1207 KENCDRCLEILQPD

-1236 YLAQSG
+1236 YLAQ
-1242 ETPRRRKTQG
+1242 RRKD
-1252 NAHQDRRED
+1252 AKKS
-1261 AKIGITSLSANG
+1261 AKIGITSL
-1273 YRQSL
+1273 YT

-1289 FTIEYSLAQLWLS
+1289 FTIEYSLAQMWLS

-1316 EYVAACIAGVFSFE
+1316 EYVAACLAGVFSLE

-1354 VFCNQ
+1354 VFCDQ

-1366 NKNINIAAYNGS
+1366 NKNISIAAYNGS

-1383 GLQADINNIAKK
+1383 GLKVDIDNIIKE
-1395 LRLQKLKTQL
+1395 LESSEIKTQL
-1405 LNVSHAFHSLLMQP
+1405 LNVNYAFHSPLMQP

-1435 PQIPI
+1435 PQILMI
-1440 VSNLTGEL
+1440 SNITGEL
-1448 ANETVSTPAY
+1448 ANEPVATPQY
-1458 WIDHILKPVQ
+1458 WTDHILKPVQ

-1476 ARQVSI
+1476 DRQVSI

-1501 NKLFLHSLNPKHDD
+1501 NKLFLYSLNPKHDD

-1529 GIDINWS
+1529 GVDINWS
-1536 EVSKNYNGK
+1536 EVSKNYNGQ

-1556 QRHWF
+1556 QRYWF

-1571 YKNNTLQTTHPLL
+1571 YRNNTLQTTHPLL

-1619 LPGTAYLEMII
+1619 LPGTAYLEMVI
-1630 ASGVFQFKTNRLTIK
+1630 ASGVFQFKTKRLTIK

-1662 IQLILSPEQNTATC
+1662 IQLILSPEQDTAAC
-1676 KVYSFDND
+1676 EVYSFDND

-1694 QVLPLETTE
+1694 QVLPLEATADKL
-1703 NIQLEA
+1703 QLEV
-1709 IKSQFKNLELDVTHY
+1709 IKSWFKNLELDVTQY

-1757 LPNHLNSKEYHFHP
+1757 LPNHLNSNEYYFHP

-1782 AALPSELSTT
+1782 AALPSELSTA

-1805 SLPGDKVWSYLELEQ
+1805 SLPGNKVWSYLELEQ

-1837 YGDLIAKLT
+1837 YGDLVAKLT
-1846 GLKSQAINSQPR
+1846 GLKSQAVNSQPR

-1874 SKSSLAIKTGTWL
+1874 SKSSLAIETGTWL
-1887 IFADSTGMGNK
+1887 IFADSTGIGNK

-1909 CRLVTRHIIKD
+1909 CHLVTRHIIKD

-1941 WSLDEIED
+1941 CSLDEIED

-1981 VNNYRMTSAI
+1981 VDNYQLTSAI

-2013 GIDLDRD
+2013 GIDLDRN

-2040 VGYKNNQRYVARLV
+2040 VGYRNNQRYVARLV
-2054 RFDWETRRQG
+2054 RFDKETKRQGDEETRRRGDKETGRLG

-2083 DPGKLDS
+2083 DPGNLDS

-2116 FRDVMVALNLYPDE
+2116 FRDVMVALDLYPDE

-2156 AVIAISNNSFS
+2156 AVIAISDNSFS

-2192 PVTVLTAYYTL
+2192 PVTFLTAYYTL

-2244 TPKWELLKSMGVKN
+2244 TPKWELLRSMGVKN

-2263 SLDFAEEIVSAS
+2263 SLDFAEEIVSAT
-2275 DGKGVDVVLN
+2275 DGKGVDVILN
-2285 SLSGEFIPKSVS
+2285 SLSGEFISKSVS

-2310 QGIWSKQDVAKVK
+2310 QGIWSKQDVAEVK
-2323 PNINYSIVDLWRITQ
+2323 PNINYFIIDLWRITQ
-2338 DRPELIQQMLR
+2338 DQPELIQQMLGDVLSQFAT
-2349 ELRLRFRVAYGSE
+2349 E
-2362 FTKGNLK
+2362 KLK
-2369 PLPYTVFLS
+2369 PLPHTIFSS

-2399 TPSPRHPVTPSPHHF
+2399 TPSPRHPITPLLPHF
-2414 DGTYLITGGL
+2414 DGTYLITGGM

-2453 ELQGKLQKIQGD
+2453 ELQSKLQKIQGD
-2465 TQVNLIKA
+2465 AQVNLIKA

-2568 LDALAHGRRSLGLP
+2568 LDALAHGRRRLGLP
-2582 AIAINWGAWQNT
+2582 ASAINWGAWQNT
-2594 GLAAGTEITESLE
+2594 GLAADTQIIESLK

-2613 IKPIEGIEILE
+2613 IKPTEGIEILE
-2624 QLLLHSPAQIGVIP
+2624 QLLLHSPTQIGVIP
-2638 IDWNIWSKNNPVTS
+2638 IDWNVWNKNNSAIP
-2652 FYDHLLIAQA
+2652 FYNNFIDSHPI
-2662 ESIANLDFKQQLLS
+2662 SIANLDFKQQLLN
-2676 VEGSQR
+2676 VEASQR
-2682 KALLIEQISQQVGNI
+2682 QGLLIEQISQQVANI
-2697 LGKDIKQID
+2697 LGIKNINQID
-2706 LELGFSEL
+2706 LELGFAEL
-2714 GLDSLSSVELR
+2714 ELDSLGSVELR
-2725 NKLQSGYD
+2725 NKLQSSYN
-2733 LKLSSTIIFDY
+2733 LKLSATVIFDY
-2744 SNISS
+2744 SNVNK
-2749 LADYLLKIM
+2749 LANYLLKTM
-2758 FNEIKKQSIDIDN
+2758 FNKNVSEQNIDLDN

-2779 TEAEAESLLIEELK
+2779 LETEAESLLIEQLK
-2793 DFNF
+2793 NFNF